1 MRPNWTYLFLGKK
14 LKRILGQVFPRGMQ
28 LKIRIYPC
36 NIRVIN
42 ENDSHKYIYLF
53 ATSFE
58 IVYVVNSNDS
68 GRGLND

>member
-1 MRPNWTYLFLGKK
+1 MRPNWTYLFFGKSSNVY
-14 LKRILGQVFPRGMQ
+14 LDRRFQGGMQ

-42 ENDSHKYIYLF
+42 ANDSHKYIYLF

-58 IVYVVNSNDS
+58 IVYAVNSNDS
-68 GRGLND
+68 GEGA

>member
-1 MRPNWTYLFLGKK
+1 MRPNWTYLFLGKSSNVYWD
-14 LKRILGQVFPRGMQ
+14 RCFQGGMQ

-42 ENDSHKYIYLF
+42 ANDSHKYIYLF

-68 GRGLND
+68 GEGA

>member
-1 MRPNWTYLFLGKK
+1 MRPNWTYLFLGKS
-14 LKRILGQVFPRGMQ
+14 LNVYWDRCFQGGMQ

-42 ENDSHKYIYLF
+42 ANDSHKYIYLF

-58 IVYVVNSNDS
+58 IVYLVNSNDS
-68 GRGLND
+68 GEGA

>member
-1 MRPNWTYLFLGKK
+1 MRPNWTYLFLGKS
-14 LKRILGQVFPRGMQ
+14 LNVYWDRCFQGGMQ

-42 ENDSHKYIYLF
+42 ANDSHKYIYLF

-58 IVYVVNSNDS
+58 IVYLVNSNDL
-68 GRGLND
+68 GEGA